1 MVTLHM
7 LHALWLTTLAATS
20 PHAVHSPFGGNG
32 HNVSFDGRL
41 FVVAHSNGWEAALL
55 RPQDVTV
62 TNSFPDVTQGAFTS
76 FVNLGASG
84 HNENALAMC
93 EETPQPTACNQDGS
107 PNGGGAYAC
116 YREVVIDSDALAS
129 KPNNVLRRRVLQVV
143 VRNPGTSS
151 ADIDSFNWLDNSL
164 TPLATT
170 LRGIEPSIT
179 KDGKLLVWQGLPS
192 NTGDIDTIVYS
203 YNPTPCAVSGW
214 AAPRSITS
222 AYQDANLVGTYR
234 IADRQLRGADGSAY
248 APTDVLR
255 GAYIWIFPSGEAMN
269 FTAVNMPCRV
279 PAPNEDPPGCG
290 PRRNALSVIGY
301 PTNWQLAHIDG
312 EVNPDV
318 DQTVRLFFTS
328 PGPMNVRPQLP
339 MTGGTDVWPF
349 FGSNT
354 SNYTELVF
362 DDGLDGHYGALW
374 HLNELVDN
382 TGNFD
387 RTRVADSSGYSN
399 TGAVKGGAS
408 FPNANNGYLGK
419 AIRLDGQSGRVEI
432 PNSLSLNPVNAIT
445 LEAWINPAAPADCDA
460 NNNYRLLISKGNLGG
475 AYAIVYEE
483 NGDLHARVKVQGGA
497 IYDLVANAIAPP
509 NVWSHIAFEYDAAT
523 GTAVWLLNDVEV
535 KRSMNPPAP
544 LAGSTDIVTI
554 GSPGVRA
561 ACPNGDGA
569 FFGDVDEVGIS
580 NVWRYGTPPSSGA
593 GGGTGAGG
601 GSGAGGGTAAT
612 GGGSGTGGGTAATG
626 GGSGTGGGA
635 GAAGGGSGSTGGGS
649 AATGG
654 GTGTGGGTMA
664 AGGGAGTGGGMM
676 SGSGGGTTSASG
688 GGGTA
693 MSGTGGGTH
702 SGSGGGGGDITA
714 QGGCSSVA
722 SLLPLASLLLLRRRR
737 RHAS

>member
-1 MVTLHM
+1 
-7 LHALWLTTLAATS
+7 
-20 PHAVHSPFGGNG
+20 
-32 HNVSFDGRL
+32 
-41 FVVAHSNGWEAALL
+41 
-55 RPQDVTV
+55 
-62 TNSFPDVTQGAFTS
+62 
-76 FVNLGASG
+76 
-84 HNENALAMC
+84 
-93 EETPQPTACNQDGS
+93 
-107 PNGGGAYAC
+107 
-116 YREVVIDSDALAS
+116 
-129 KPNNVLRRRVLQVV
+129 
-143 VRNPGTSS
+143 
-151 ADIDSFNWLDNSL
+151 
-164 TPLATT
+164 
-170 LRGIEPSIT
+170 
-179 KDGKLLVWQGLPS
+179 
-192 NTGDIDTIVYS
+192 
-203 YNPTPCAVSGW
+203 
-214 AAPRSITS
+214 
-222 AYQDANLVGTYR
+222 
-234 IADRQLRGADGSAY
+234 
-248 APTDVLR
+248 
-255 GAYIWIFPSGEAMN
+255 MN

-279 PAPNEDPPGCG
+279 QPPNEDPPGCG

-312 EVNPDV
+312 DVNPDV

-328 PGPMNVRPQLP
+328 PGPMNAKPQLP
-339 MTGGTDVWPF
+339 MTSGADVWPF

-399 TGAVKGGAS
+399 TGTVMGGAS
-408 FPNANNGYLGK
+408 FPNANNGHLGK

-432 PNSLSLNPVNAIT
+432 PDSLSLNPVNAIT

-523 GTAVWLLNDVEV
+523 GTAAWLLNDVEV
-535 KRSMNPPAP
+535 KRSMNPPAL
-544 LAGSTDIVTI
+544 LAGSTDKVTL

-569 FFGDVDEVGIS
+569 FYGDVDEVAIS
-580 NVWRYGTPPSSGA
+580 QVWRYGTPPSSGT

-626 GGSGTGGGA
+626 GGSGTGGGTA
-635 GAAGGGSGSTGGGS
+635 ATGGGTGSAGGGSSATGGGS

-654 GTGTGGGTMA
+654 GSVATGGGQSGTGGGTMSA
-664 AGGGAGTGGGMM
+664 
-676 SGSGGGTTSASG
+676 SGGGTT
-688 GGGTA
+688 

-702 SGSGGGGGDITA
+702 RASGGGGDVSA
-714 QGGCSSVA
+714 QGGCTSVG
-722 SLLPLASLLLLRRRR
+722 SLFPLGALLLLLRRRKQ
-737 RHAS
+737 